1 MSVPPRAPV
10 SWPPEGEGRGLEHVA
25 SLAQLGVMTA
35 ALVHEM
41 RSSLFAAKGMV
52 ELAAGRGAGLSPE
65 SLVQLHGH
73 LRDLDDLLTSYAGFG
88 RSEDEVVRFALREP
102 LERAL
107 QLADPRRRLVGA
119 TVDRADDDS
128 EAWVLARPAAI
139 RQVLVNLL
147 HNAFDAVEAAPERRV
162 RIQIRAEGTVG
173 PPTGLVR
180 LVVHDSGP
188 GIPEAIRARLFEPFV
203 SSKGPS
209 RGTGLGLFISR
220 RLAEEAGGTLD
231 LHAGDDG
238 GTRVVLALPAA

>member
-1 MSVPPRAPV
+1 MTRHPSTPPPHA
-10 SWPPEGEGRGLEHVA
+10 SEGRGLEQVA
-25 SLAQLGVMTA
+25 SLAELGVMTA

-52 ELAAGRGAGLSPE
+52 EIAAVRGAGMTPE
-65 SLVQLHGH
+65 GLVQLHAH
-73 LRDLDDLLTSYAGFG
+73 LRDLDDLMTSYTGFG
-88 RSEDEVVRFALREP
+88 RVEEEVVRFAVREP

-107 QLADPRRRLVGA
+107 ALADPRRRVVGA
-119 TVDRADDDS
+119 TVDRVDGDG
-128 EAWVLARPAAI
+128 EGWVLARPAAI

-147 HNAFDAVEAAPERRV
+147 HNAFDAVESAPERRV
-162 RIQIRAEGTVG
+162 RIATEH
-173 PPTGLVR
+173 PAGLVR

-188 GIPEAIRARLFEPFV
+188 GIPESVRARLFEPFV

-231 LHAGDDG
+231 LHVASEG
-238 GTRVVLALPAA
+238 GTRVVLELPAA